1 VPRPHAS
8 QLTLRALIITF
19 LIAFGFYLLA
29 ELGLLRIGLE
39 GDKSYISYLILAVYL
54 GATLHWLWLAHQLSG
69 ERRRMVSLEAAAA
82 AGEEWPPL
90 ADGPLADGPLAD
102 GPLAD
107 GPLAR
112 LVANLRKK
120 GGGNTSVLLEVLG
133 DDLNNRHAL
142 GHFLSDVLLKLGLV
156 GTVVGFMLMLMP
168 VGQLGSF
175 DPELMKELLASMSSG
190 MSVALYTTLAGLV
203 TSTLLKGQYYLLD
216 ASLADF
222 VNRLTVF
229 VDVHLGSDAT

>member
-8 QLTLRALIITF
+8 HLTLRALIITL

-29 ELGLLRIGLE
+29 ELGLLRTGLE
-39 GDKSYISYLILAVYL
+39 GDKSYISYVILGVYL
-54 GATLHWLWLAHQLSG
+54 GATLHWLWLAHSLSG
-69 ERRRMVSLEAAAA
+69 DRRRLASLEAATAE
-82 AGEEWPPL
+82 GEAWPPL
-90 ADGPLADGPLAD
+90 DDGPLAL
-102 GPLAD
+102 
-107 GPLAR
+107 
-112 LVANLRKK
+112 LVANVQEK
-120 GGGNTSVLLEVLG
+120 GDGNSSALVEVLG

-156 GTVVGFMLMLMP
+156 GTVVGFILMLMP
-168 VGQLGSF
+168 VGQLASF
-175 DPELMKELLASMSSG
+175 DPELMKALLASMSAG

-229 VDVHLGSDAT
+229 LDVHLGSDAA